1 MTISPAVGLTHCQR
15 WILESL
21 CIAHIW
27 DGDITVETLSSLLGH
42 SPHYTAKY
50 LGELKELKLVSIIA
64 RTSGDRW
71 RPRVSGYKVAEKF
84 PKVAAALADKAAIQA
99 EAS

>member
-1 MTISPAVGLTHCQR
+1 MTLTHCQR

-27 DGDITVETLSSLLGH
+27 DGDITVETLSSLIGH
-42 SPHYTAKY
+42 SPHYTAEY
-50 LGELKELKLVSIIA
+50 LTQLKDLKLASVTGRA
-64 RTSGDRW
+64 SGDRW
-71 RPRVSGYKVAEKF
+71 RPRVRGYKVAEKS
-84 PKVAAALADKAAIQA
+84 PRVAAALAEMAAIRA